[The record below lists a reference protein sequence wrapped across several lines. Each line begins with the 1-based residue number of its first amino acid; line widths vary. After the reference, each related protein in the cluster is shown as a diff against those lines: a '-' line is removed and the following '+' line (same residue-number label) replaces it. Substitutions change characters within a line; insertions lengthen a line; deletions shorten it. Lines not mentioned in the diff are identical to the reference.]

1 MKTVTT
7 LIDSMAIKLP
17 GDIYEKIIN
26 MAPKGHAGYD
36 EISFNYGYMRACVD
50 IMYLLM
56 SEEIYNRIE
65 GGK

>member
-1 MKTVTT
+1 
-7 LIDSMAIKLP
+7 MAIHLP

-26 MAPKGHAGYD
+26 MAPKGNAGYD

-50 IMYLLM
+50 VMYMIMQ
-56 SEEIYNRIE
+56 EEIYNKTD